1 MVVKL
6 IIGNYMPVNEVGHVP
21 VLGLDID
28 VEVLLE
34 TLAHNSPEI
43 TYIHFSKIY
52 VIDFNFVM
60 FLPKLI

>member
-1 MVVKL
+1 
-6 IIGNYMPVNEVGHVP
+6 MPVNEVGHVP